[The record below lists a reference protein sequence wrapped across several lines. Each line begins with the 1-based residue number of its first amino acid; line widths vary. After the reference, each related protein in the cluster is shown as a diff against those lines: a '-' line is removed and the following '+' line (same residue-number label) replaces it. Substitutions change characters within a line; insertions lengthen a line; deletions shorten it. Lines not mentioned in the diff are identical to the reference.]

1 MSLEFHYV
9 VARDS
14 ETGTWFTVDMQP
26 SMDGNVY
33 NNDTEEWLFC
43 DTDETLEAYDNESFA
58 ALSAALDELNKRNAT
73 FIKVVD

>member
-1 MSLEFHYV
+1 MSIEIYYT

-14 ETGTWFTVDMQP
+14 ETGTWFTTDTLP
-26 SMDGNVY
+26 SVEGSAY
-33 NNDTEEWLFC
+33 NTDTEEWAHAQDVAPDF
-43 DTDETLEAYDNESFA
+43 DNESFT

>member
-9 VARDS
+9 VVRDS
-14 ETGTWFTVDMQP
+14 ETGTWFTTDMMAG
-26 SMDGNVY
+26 MDGNTY
-33 NNDTEEWLFC
+33 NTDTEEWVYGGDVAPDF
-43 DTDETLEAYDNESFA
+43 DNESFT